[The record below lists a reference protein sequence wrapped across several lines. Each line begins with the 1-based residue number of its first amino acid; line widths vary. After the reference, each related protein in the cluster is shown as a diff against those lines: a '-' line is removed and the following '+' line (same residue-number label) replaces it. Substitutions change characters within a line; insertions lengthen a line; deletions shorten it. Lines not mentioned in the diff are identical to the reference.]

1 MSSHPEAADPVDHV
15 LKTPSGSSVWHW
27 KDILAEHEKLRED
40 SRFSS
45 SVFLIMSNKFGAAI
59 KSPNGKPYYVTAVD
73 NSFYDAA
80 DVRSWCAQT
89 FSDLPTAQRLDAC
102 APAQMTPVR

>member
-27 KDILAEHEKLRED
+27 KDILAEHEKLRDD
-40 SRFSS
+40 SRFGS

-73 NSFYDAA
+73 NSFYRRRGRAVLVRP
-80 DVRSWCAQT
+80 DV
-89 FSDLPTAQRLDAC
+89 QR
-102 APAQMTPVR
+102 PAHGTTRWTRARRLR